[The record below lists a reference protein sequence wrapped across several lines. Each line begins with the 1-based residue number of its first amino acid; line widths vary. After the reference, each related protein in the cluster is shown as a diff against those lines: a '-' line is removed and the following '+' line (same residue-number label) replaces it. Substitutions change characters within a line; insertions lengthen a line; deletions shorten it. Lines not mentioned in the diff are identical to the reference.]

1 MGETSIDPRAVVHP
15 GARLAPGVIVGPF
28 AIIGEHVTIGEGTS
42 IGSHA
47 VIEGHTTIGCD
58 NRIYSFASIGGDP
71 QDKKYAGEP
80 TRLEIGDRNTIR
92 EFCTFSTGTVQD
104 AGVTRMGHDNWVMA
118 YVHLAHDCVVGN
130 HTILANSVQLAG
142 HVQVD
147 DWAIL
152 GGCTGVHQFVRVGA
166 HTMIGGG
173 TMLRQDVPP
182 YVMAEGNPAA
192 ARGINAEGLKR
203 RGFDADAIA
212 AIREA
217 FRTLYRAN
225 LTLVEARAQIAE
237 AAAQA
242 PSLTPIVTFLEQVTR
257 GIVR

>member
-1 MGETSIDPRAVVHP
+1 MSETSIDPRAIVHP
-15 GARLAPGVIVGPF
+15 GARLAAGVSVGPF
-28 AIIGEHVTIGEGTS
+28 ATIGEHVTIGAGTS

-47 VIEGHTTIGCD
+47 VIEGHTTIGRD
-58 NRIYSFASIGGDP
+58 NRIYSFAAIGGDP

-104 AGVTRMGHDNWVMA
+104 TGVTRMGNDNWVMA

-142 HVQVD
+142 HVHVD

-203 RGFDADAIA
+203 RGFDADAIG

-225 LTLVEARAQIAE
+225 LTLAEARAEIGR
-237 AAAQA
+237 AAAA
-242 PSLTPIVTFLEQVTR
+242 SPSLVPIVAFLEQVTR